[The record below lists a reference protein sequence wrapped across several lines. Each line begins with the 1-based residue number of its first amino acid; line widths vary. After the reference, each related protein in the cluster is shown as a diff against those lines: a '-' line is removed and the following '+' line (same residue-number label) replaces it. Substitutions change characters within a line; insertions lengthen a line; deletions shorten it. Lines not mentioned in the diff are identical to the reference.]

1 MKDFQRGE
9 KLHTLLQRVKELLN
23 PTDFA
28 LFREEADEINAHMTT
43 RIIVGGILIALVDM
57 ILQMILGKR
66 QYFGYCFYM
75 LIVFVFIF
83 GVTVLQYTRSYT
95 HATVRMYVIV
105 GILMAFSII
114 LNMGVE
120 PEDGCLFFITTLCV
134 LPPLI
139 FDRPWRM
146 MVMTAGITAVYVLA
160 NCIFVDE
167 PDNLLRNCLYS
178 ILVALISMTLCIG
191 RTDTRLDA
199 LRKNRMASQ
208 NAMHDPLTM
217 ILNRRGGEETIRTL
231 ISSGVPGAF
240 IIIDVD
246 NFKRVNDTY
255 GHKRGDEVL
264 KSVTDEMRRIFRVE
278 DILMR
283 YGGDEFI
290 VYAVRM
296 VDWNTVSNRLRQLNT
311 NVKSIVLDEEKNDV
325 ITVSVGCCINDSTY
339 PSYDDCFAVSDHLL
353 YKTKQNGKDSF
364 RCVDYSYDE
373 ARVNR
378 YKEENEAMDSGKAA
392 AKNA

>member
-1 MKDFQRGE
+1 
-9 KLHTLLQRVKELLN
+9 
-23 PTDFA
+23 
-28 LFREEADEINAHMTT
+28 
-43 RIIVGGILIALVDM
+43 
-57 ILQMILGKR
+57 
-66 QYFGYCFYM
+66 
-75 LIVFVFIF
+75 
-83 GVTVLQYTRSYT
+83 
-95 HATVRMYVIV
+95 
-105 GILMAFSII
+105 
-114 LNMGVE
+114 
-120 PEDGCLFFITTLCV
+120 
-134 LPPLI
+134 
-139 FDRPWRM
+139 

-191 RTDTRLDA
+191 RTDTRIDA

-208 NAMHDPLTM
+208 NAMHDPRTM